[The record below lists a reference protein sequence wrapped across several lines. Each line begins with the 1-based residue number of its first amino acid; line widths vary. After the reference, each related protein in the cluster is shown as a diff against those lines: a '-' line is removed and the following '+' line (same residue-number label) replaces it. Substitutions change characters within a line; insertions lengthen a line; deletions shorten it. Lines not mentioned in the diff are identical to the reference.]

1 MWKLQKVAKHNSKQS
16 GWLQCMSVYALAPLD
31 DSLIGPASPSS
42 SYAPVAFV
50 GRVGF
55 REEAA
60 KTVIGRW
67 LGPATTGHRRSRVL
81 FPQAKPPRWPFL
93 AATTSWVGASPW
105 LRTFRQEIIIS
116 MTERKTEVIIY
127 MAESETVYNLHGLT
141 CLSNNDRT
149 INM

>member
-1 MWKLQKVAKHNSKQS
+1 MAAVL
-16 GWLQCMSVYALAPLD
+16 MSVYALAPLD
-31 DSLIGPASPSS
+31 DSLICPASPSS

-67 LGPATTGHRRSRVL
+67 LGPATTGHRQSRVL
-81 FPQAKPPRWPFL
+81 FPQAKPPRWPYL
-93 AATTSWVGASPW
+93 AATSCVGASP
-105 LRTFRQEIIIS
+105 
-116 MTERKTEVIIY
+116 IY
-127 MAESETVYNLHGLT
+127 MALSKTAYTLHDLK